1 MYTIDLFHLHPPWNL
16 SASLPISSLKTL
28 STSPLQSKCFF
39 FSQEVP
45 KELRLFEEPYGVLR
59 QLEDPPCVLLLS
71 VLFSR
76 FQQLSELG
84 VLSEIDIPQ
93 SYFLDWEEKDN
104 VELDL
109 VNDATEFLELDFELP
124 TSKQ

>member
-1 MYTIDLFHLHPPWNL
+1 MYIIDLSHLYPPWNL

-39 FSQEVP
+39 FSQEDP

-59 QLEDPPCVLLLS
+59 QLEDPPCVLLSSIIVALYK
-71 VLFSR
+71 
-76 FQQLSELG
+76 QLSELG
-84 VLSEIDIPQ
+84 GISEIHIPQ
-93 SYFLDWEEKDN
+93 SYLLEWEEKDN

-109 VNDATEFLELDFELP
+109 VNDGTEFLELDFEQP